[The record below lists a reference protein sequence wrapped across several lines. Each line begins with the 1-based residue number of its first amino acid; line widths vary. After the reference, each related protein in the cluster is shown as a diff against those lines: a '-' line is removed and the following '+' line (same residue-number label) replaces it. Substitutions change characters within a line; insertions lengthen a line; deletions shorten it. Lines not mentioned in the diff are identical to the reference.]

1 VVFVLLVLQLQVV
14 SGYSPLLAGTA
25 LLPVTALMLLF
36 SARAGALAQRIGP
49 RLPMTAGP
57 LLAAAGLL
65 LLSRIGPRASY
76 VADVLPGALVFG
88 AGLTLLVAPLTATVL
103 ASAEDR
109 FAGVASGVNNAV
121 ARAAGLLA
129 VAVVPV
135 AAGIG
140 GDDYTDPDA
149 FASGF
154 RTAMLICAGLL
165 LAGAVVAAAAV
176 RRPLDR
182 AALPADDAGAGEA
195 RLPLEECLHCGVD
208 APQLHPR
215 GASARTPGEDAP

>member
-1 VVFVLLVLQLQVV
+1 VV
-14 SGYSPLLAGTA
+14 SGYSPLLAGTS

-49 RLPMTAGP
+49 RLPMTVGP

-65 LLSRIGPRASY
+65 LLSRVGRDASY

-135 AAGIG
+135 LAGIG

-149 FASGF
+149 FSSGF
-154 RTAMLICAGLL
+154 RTAMMICAALL
-165 LAGAVVAAAAV
+165 LAGAVIAALAV

-182 AALPADDAGAGEA
+182 AAVPAGEET

-208 APQLHPR
+208 GPQLHPR
-215 GASARTPGEDAP
+215 GSTARTPGEDAP